1 MATQWQPRSRA
12 CGALARESAQPFLSS
27 SRFVA
32 LPLISLLLP
41 PWAHSSVYWE
51 LAGMAALFSRVATLL
66 TRGRRLLSK
75 AASVDRVRKL
85 AGVKSCALVAIV
97 EGIHNR
103 HGYDQYASTNSQLL
117 APHTADLML
126 ASRKYADELRFQE
139 LFCSAEPP
147 ERGTWEPVDRVPI
160 VFSRGDAVLQW
171 ISGDAYLGGD
181 GNVHVRQSASGHA
194 NVYLVWSANDDLY
207 DGRPISDLGDVLA
220 TAPVTLAVL
229 ETFEGAST
237 SECEA
242 VVATLER
249 CGARSLLSRRGAASG
264 SDEWAVIEG
273 SAAEGLD
280 LFSFHSWSALERCA
294 KNAEVREAVSAFEA
308 AGGKARAL
316 AFEVDNRR
324 WSRGEWGKDSADM
337 AFFHGPIAYLVYA
350 SLIAYGLWSAK
361 QKGEW

>member
-1 MATQWQPRSRA
+1 
-12 CGALARESAQPFLSS
+12 
-27 SRFVA
+27 
-32 LPLISLLLP
+32 
-41 PWAHSSVYWE
+41 
-51 LAGMAALFSRVATLL
+51 MAALSSRVATLP
-66 TRGRRLLSK
+66 TRGRRLLSTPRLH

-117 APHTADLML
+117 GPHTADLVV

-139 LFCSAEPP
+139 LFCSSEPP
-147 ERGTWEPVDRVPI
+147 ERSTWEPVDRVPM

-171 ISGDAYLGGD
+171 ISGDAYLGGE

-194 NVYLVWSANDDLY
+194 NVYLVWSASDDLY
-207 DGRPISDLGDVLA
+207 DGRPIRDLGDVLA
-220 TAPVTLAVL
+220 TAPVTLAVM

-237 SECEA
+237 SECQA
-242 VVATLER
+242 VGAALER
-249 CGARSLLSRRGAASG
+249 CGARPLLSRRATSG

-294 KNAEVREAVSAFEA
+294 NAAEVREAVSAFEA
-308 AGGKARAL
+308 AGGRARAL

-324 WSRGEWGKDSADM
+324 WSRGEFGKDSADR

-350 SLIAYGLWSAK
+350 ALIVYGLWSVK
-361 QKGEW
+361 QKQEQEERGEPPVKRRRRDGTMPED